1 MLPMLLAVLL
11 QVSADPFDEPC
22 YGTATNQPA
31 MNQCAGAALK
41 VADARLDEFLRTY
54 ADGLSPEQLELL
66 HAAQSDWQQF
76 RESSCK
82 FKASGVRGGSAY
94 RMVLAQCLAS
104 QAEARLLEMKL
115 LASCQE
121 GDLSCPSYSRWAPHN
136 SFKRNLVGG

>member
-1 MLPMLLAVLL
+1 MLPMLLATLL
-11 QVSADPFDEPC
+11 QVSAGPSDESC
-22 YGTATNQPA
+22 YGAATTQSA

-41 VADARLDEFLRTY
+41 VADARLDEFLSTY
-54 ADGLSPEQLELL
+54 ADRLSPEQRELL
-66 HAAQSDWQQF
+66 HTAQSDWQQF

-115 LASCQE
+115 IASCQE
-121 GDLSCPSYSRWAPHN
+121 GDLSCPSYSRGAPHN
-136 SFKRNLVGG
+136 SFKANLIGG